1 MANTLPGCPIV
12 GFYSKEKQ
20 DFEGHNQEIKVGD
33 GNIEVKDTT
42 IPYGFVDMNPK
53 VWFQKFADG
62 PNQEIHEYLMT
73 EGYIWAGQF
82 PEAKRIL
89 TKGNNQSME
98 LDDRFVDGDW
108 AEDDD
113 GYYSFFIIND
123 AVISKLCVLGEDV
136 EPCFEGA
143 QIKASFSLNDFN
155 EKFKLMAK
163 ELKEILNEGGQ
174 DYMNEEKFEQQEEK
188 FEEEFAEKKDK
199 DEKKQETDSK
209 KDEKEEKEEEDYKKK
224 KGKCSLKND
233 DDIDYAKEYIALF
246 KEHAALEE
254 KFNELKAENEKMSE
268 NLEALKEF
276 KLNSE
281 RKEKENMIDSFYML
295 SDEDKKDVR
304 DNIDS
309 YSLDDIEAKLAVIC
323 VRNKVNF
330 NSEED
335 EKREQLNYNTN
346 FSLNNNDGPE
356 WLKAVDEHEK
366 KEQF

>member
-1 MANTLPGCPIV
+1 
-12 GFYSKEKQ
+12 
-20 DFEGHNQEIKVGD
+20 
-33 GNIEVKDTT
+33 
-42 IPYGFVDMNPK
+42 MNPK

-108 AEDDD
+108 AKDDD

-163 ELKEILNEGGQ
+163 ELKEILNEEGGQ
-174 DYMNEEKFEQQEEK
+174 EHMNEEKFEQQEEK

-199 DEKKQETDSK
+199 D
-209 KDEKEEKEEEDYKKK
+209 
-224 KGKCSLKND
+224 ND

-346 FSLNNNDGPE
+346 FSLNDNDGPE